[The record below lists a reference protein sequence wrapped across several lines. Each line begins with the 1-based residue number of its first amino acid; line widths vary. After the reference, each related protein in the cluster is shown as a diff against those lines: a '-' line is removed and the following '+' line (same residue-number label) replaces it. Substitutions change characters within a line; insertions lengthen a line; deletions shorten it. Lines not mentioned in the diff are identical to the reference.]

1 MINRCTLTFSS
12 FPGLNRFIWV
22 SLFCSEKRSEGL
34 STGFSPDSCLLGVS
48 SSVGGGVT
56 SAGRGGGGVEGTI
69 GGGALG
75 VGEFEKI
82 SSAKKEKV
90 RLSLSFLSLSLSVSL
105 PYSLS
110 HYLHIPP
117 LLPSLTIIYITEKVR
132 HLSKVRKRETG
143 LTARVSPQTMCVIY
157 EYNSNINDETCEY
170 IFPVEEMHQY
180 K

>member
-1 MINRCTLTFSS
+1 MVNRCTLTFSS

-34 STGFSPDSCLLGVS
+34 STGFSPDSWLLGAS

-82 SSAKKEKV
+82 SSPTKKE
-90 RLSLSFLSLSLSVSL
+90 
-105 PYSLS
+105 
-110 HYLHIPP
+110 
-117 LLPSLTIIYITEKVR
+117 
-132 HLSKVRKRETG
+132 G
-143 LTARVSPQTMCVIY
+143 
-157 EYNSNINDETCEY
+157 
-170 IFPVEEMHQY
+170 
-180 K
+180 